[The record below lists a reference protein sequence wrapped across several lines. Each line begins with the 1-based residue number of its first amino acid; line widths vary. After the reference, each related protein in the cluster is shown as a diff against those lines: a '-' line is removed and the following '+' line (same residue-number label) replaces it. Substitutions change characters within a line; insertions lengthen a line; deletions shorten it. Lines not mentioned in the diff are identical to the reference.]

1 MNMLKK
7 MLVSAALGAAILLGA
22 CQPLNVQQI
31 QQFTVQI
38 CGFLPTAVQVAN
50 LFPNPITVPAEVIAT
65 AICNAV
71 VAQVPPAA
79 HRRMAAAGS
88 STSVT
93 VNAGGQ
99 SYVVTGYFVR

>member
-1 MNMLKK
+1 MLKK
-7 MLVSAALGAAILLGA
+7 TLLAGAVAMSTLLFG
-22 CQPLNVQQI
+22 CEPLNIQQI

-50 LFPNPITVPAEVIAT
+50 LFPNPITVPAEIVAQ
-65 AICNAV
+65 AICSAV
-71 VAQVPPAA
+71 IAQVPPAT
-79 HRRMAAAGS
+79 HRRMAQVGA

-93 VNAGGQ
+93 VNVGGQ

>member
-1 MNMLKK
+1 MFKK
-7 MLVSAALGAAILLGA
+7 ALVSVTLGTAILLGA

-31 QQFTVQI
+31 QQFAVQI

-50 LFPNPITVPAEVIAT
+50 LFPNPINVPAEVIAQ
-65 AICNAV
+65 AICAAV

-79 HRRMAAAGS
+79 HRRMAAAGA

-99 SYVVTGYFVR
+99 TYVVTGYFVR